1 MLIYQEFPFSMP
13 SFSTHLTR
21 LLQGLFT
28 LLLTLF
34 GLLLVTFSLS
44 ALSPVDRVLQI
55 VGDHASQSTYDQVRH
70 QLGLDQPLP
79 VQFWHYLVNL
89 AHGDLG
95 IASATGQPVLHDLLA
110 VFPAT
115 LELATLALI
124 VGAVLGIV
132 AGVLC
137 ARYAGSPWDLA
148 VRTFTLLG
156 NSVPIFWL
164 GLLMLALFYARL
176 QWAPGPGRLDDIYQ
190 YTVEPRS
197 GFALIDTWL
206 SGDTAAF
213 KNAIGHLALPVLVL
227 AYYSLASI
235 TRLTRSACLSEM
247 NKEYILLARAKGAGE
262 MTILLRHVLPNIR
275 GTLLTVTALAW
286 TSMLEGAVLTETV
299 FSWPG
304 IGRYLTTA
312 LFAGDTTAIM
322 GGTLLIGVSFVLINN
337 LTDLLV
343 RLTDPE
349 GALMPTYLFLRRLRR
364 SPAAFSG
371 LTLVILLVLTALFA
385 PWLAPHD
392 PNWQDAAARLQG
404 PGAGHW
410 LGTDSYGRDLLSRLL
425 YGARPAL
432 GLVALVTAITLP
444 VGLLVG
450 ILSGYYGGWLERIL
464 MRFTDVVMSMP
475 RLILAFA
482 FVAMLGPG
490 LVNGALALALTTWPA
505 YARQARSEIQRL
517 RHSDYLAAAEM
528 LGIRGGRLL
537 IGHILP
543 LCLPSAIVR
552 LALDLAGIILAAAGL
567 GFLGLGA
574 RPPMAEW
581 GAMIA
586 DGMQVIFDQWWI
598 AAIPGAAILLASLAF
613 NLLGDGL
620 RDILEPQHD

>member
-1 MLIYQEFPFSMP
+1 MP

-34 GLLLVTFSLS
+34 GLLLVTFALS

-89 AHGDLG
+89 SHGDLG
-95 IASATGQPVLHDLLA
+95 SATGQPVLHDLLA

-343 RLTDPE
+343 RLTDP
-349 GALMPTYLFLRRLRR
+349 R
-364 SPAAFSG
+364 
-371 LTLVILLVLTALFA
+371 
-385 PWLAPHD
+385 
-392 PNWQDAAARLQG
+392 
-404 PGAGHW
+404 
-410 LGTDSYGRDLLSRLL
+410 
-425 YGARPAL
+425 
-432 GLVALVTAITLP
+432 
-444 VGLLVG
+444 
-450 ILSGYYGGWLERIL
+450 
-464 MRFTDVVMSMP
+464 
-475 RLILAFA
+475 
-482 FVAMLGPG
+482 
-490 LVNGALALALTTWPA
+490 
-505 YARQARSEIQRL
+505 
-517 RHSDYLAAAEM
+517 
-528 LGIRGGRLL
+528 
-537 IGHILP
+537 
-543 LCLPSAIVR
+543 VR
-552 LALDLAGIILAAAGL
+552 
-567 GFLGLGA
+567 
-574 RPPMAEW
+574 
-581 GAMIA
+581 
-586 DGMQVIFDQWWI
+586 
-598 AAIPGAAILLASLAF
+598 
-613 NLLGDGL
+613 
-620 RDILEPQHD
+620 

>member
-21 LLQGLFT
+21 LLQGLLT

-286 TSMLEGAVLTETV
+286 TSMLEGRC
-299 FSWPG
+299 SPKPSSR
-304 IGRYLTTA
+304 GRGSA
-312 LFAGDTTAIM
+312 AI
-322 GGTLLIGVSFVLINN
+322 SPP
-337 LTDLLV
+337 
-343 RLTDPE
+343 RCSPE
-349 GALMPTYLFLRRLRR
+349 IPRR
-364 SPAAFSG
+364 S
-371 LTLVILLVLTALFA
+371 
-385 PWLAPHD
+385 W
-392 PNWQDAAARLQG
+392 AAR
-404 PGAGHW
+404 
-410 LGTDSYGRDLLSRLL
+410 
-425 YGARPAL
+425 
-432 GLVALVTAITLP
+432 
-444 VGLLVG
+444 
-450 ILSGYYGGWLERIL
+450 
-464 MRFTDVVMSMP
+464 
-475 RLILAFA
+475 
-482 FVAMLGPG
+482 
-490 LVNGALALALTTWPA
+490 
-505 YARQARSEIQRL
+505 
-517 RHSDYLAAAEM
+517 
-528 LGIRGGRLL
+528 
-537 IGHILP
+537 
-543 LCLPSAIVR
+543 C
-552 LALDLAGIILAAAGL
+552 
-567 GFLGLGA
+567 
-574 RPPMAEW
+574 
-581 GAMIA
+581 
-586 DGMQVIFDQWWI
+586 
-598 AAIPGAAILLASLAF
+598 
-613 NLLGDGL
+613 
-620 RDILEPQHD
+620 

>member
-1 MLIYQEFPFSMP
+1 MP

-70 QLGLDQPLP
+70 QLP

-213 KNAIGHLALPVLVL
+213 KNAIGHLTLPVLVL

-275 GTLLTVTALAW
+275 GTLLTALAW

-343 RLTDPE
+343 RLTDP
-349 GALMPTYLFLRRLRR
+349 R
-364 SPAAFSG
+364 
-371 LTLVILLVLTALFA
+371 
-385 PWLAPHD
+385 
-392 PNWQDAAARLQG
+392 
-404 PGAGHW
+404 
-410 LGTDSYGRDLLSRLL
+410 
-425 YGARPAL
+425 
-432 GLVALVTAITLP
+432 
-444 VGLLVG
+444 
-450 ILSGYYGGWLERIL
+450 
-464 MRFTDVVMSMP
+464 
-475 RLILAFA
+475 
-482 FVAMLGPG
+482 
-490 LVNGALALALTTWPA
+490 
-505 YARQARSEIQRL
+505 
-517 RHSDYLAAAEM
+517 
-528 LGIRGGRLL
+528 
-537 IGHILP
+537 
-543 LCLPSAIVR
+543 VR
-552 LALDLAGIILAAAGL
+552 
-567 GFLGLGA
+567 
-574 RPPMAEW
+574 
-581 GAMIA
+581 
-586 DGMQVIFDQWWI
+586 
-598 AAIPGAAILLASLAF
+598 
-613 NLLGDGL
+613 
-620 RDILEPQHD
+620 

>member
-1 MLIYQEFPFSMP
+1 MP

-55 VGDHASQSTYDQVRH
+55 VGDHASQSTYDRFAISWVSTSRCRCSS
-70 QLGLDQPLP
+70 GTT
-79 VQFWHYLVNL
+79 VS

-176 QWAPGPGRLDDIYQ
+176 QWALGPGRLDDIYQ

-343 RLTDPE
+343 RLTDP
-349 GALMPTYLFLRRLRR
+349 R
-364 SPAAFSG
+364 
-371 LTLVILLVLTALFA
+371 
-385 PWLAPHD
+385 
-392 PNWQDAAARLQG
+392 
-404 PGAGHW
+404 
-410 LGTDSYGRDLLSRLL
+410 
-425 YGARPAL
+425 
-432 GLVALVTAITLP
+432 
-444 VGLLVG
+444 
-450 ILSGYYGGWLERIL
+450 
-464 MRFTDVVMSMP
+464 
-475 RLILAFA
+475 
-482 FVAMLGPG
+482 
-490 LVNGALALALTTWPA
+490 
-505 YARQARSEIQRL
+505 
-517 RHSDYLAAAEM
+517 
-528 LGIRGGRLL
+528 
-537 IGHILP
+537 
-543 LCLPSAIVR
+543 VR
-552 LALDLAGIILAAAGL
+552 
-567 GFLGLGA
+567 
-574 RPPMAEW
+574 
-581 GAMIA
+581 
-586 DGMQVIFDQWWI
+586 
-598 AAIPGAAILLASLAF
+598 
-613 NLLGDGL
+613 
-620 RDILEPQHD
+620 

>member
-1 MLIYQEFPFSMP
+1 
-13 SFSTHLTR
+13 
-21 LLQGLFT
+21 
-28 LLLTLF
+28 
-34 GLLLVTFSLS
+34 
-44 ALSPVDRVLQI
+44 
-55 VGDHASQSTYDQVRH
+55 
-70 QLGLDQPLP
+70 
-79 VQFWHYLVNL
+79 
-89 AHGDLG
+89 
-95 IASATGQPVLHDLLA
+95 
-110 VFPAT
+110 
-115 LELATLALI
+115 
-124 VGAVLGIV
+124 
-132 AGVLC
+132 
-137 ARYAGSPWDLA
+137 
-148 VRTFTLLG
+148 
-156 NSVPIFWL
+156 
-164 GLLMLALFYARL
+164 
-176 QWAPGPGRLDDIYQ
+176 
-190 YTVEPRS
+190 
-197 GFALIDTWL
+197 
-206 SGDTAAF
+206 
-213 KNAIGHLALPVLVL
+213 
-227 AYYSLASI
+227 
-235 TRLTRSACLSEM
+235 
-247 NKEYILLARAKGAGE
+247 
-262 MTILLRHVLPNIR
+262 
-275 GTLLTVTALAW
+275 
-286 TSMLEGAVLTETV
+286 
-299 FSWPG
+299 
-304 IGRYLTTA
+304 
-312 LFAGDTTAIM
+312 
-322 GGTLLIGVSFVLINN
+322 
-337 LTDLLV
+337 
-343 RLTDPE
+343 
-349 GALMPTYLFLRRLRR
+349 MPTYLFLRRLRR

-528 LGIRGGRLL
+528 LGIRG
-537 IGHILP
+537 
-543 LCLPSAIVR
+543 
-552 LALDLAGIILAAAGL
+552 
-567 GFLGLGA
+567 
-574 RPPMAEW
+574 PPMAEW

>member
-1 MLIYQEFPFSMP
+1 MP
-13 SFSTHLTR
+13 SFPTHLTR

-227 AYYSLASI
+227 VLAYYSLASI

-343 RLTDPE
+343 RLTDP
-349 GALMPTYLFLRRLRR
+349 R
-364 SPAAFSG
+364 
-371 LTLVILLVLTALFA
+371 
-385 PWLAPHD
+385 
-392 PNWQDAAARLQG
+392 
-404 PGAGHW
+404 
-410 LGTDSYGRDLLSRLL
+410 
-425 YGARPAL
+425 
-432 GLVALVTAITLP
+432 
-444 VGLLVG
+444 
-450 ILSGYYGGWLERIL
+450 
-464 MRFTDVVMSMP
+464 
-475 RLILAFA
+475 
-482 FVAMLGPG
+482 
-490 LVNGALALALTTWPA
+490 
-505 YARQARSEIQRL
+505 
-517 RHSDYLAAAEM
+517 
-528 LGIRGGRLL
+528 
-537 IGHILP
+537 
-543 LCLPSAIVR
+543 VR
-552 LALDLAGIILAAAGL
+552 
-567 GFLGLGA
+567 
-574 RPPMAEW
+574 
-581 GAMIA
+581 
-586 DGMQVIFDQWWI
+586 
-598 AAIPGAAILLASLAF
+598 
-613 NLLGDGL
+613 
-620 RDILEPQHD
+620 

>member
-1 MLIYQEFPFSMP
+1 MP

-213 KNAIGHLALPVLVL
+213 KNAIGHLTLPVLVL

-312 LFAGDTTAIM
+312 LFAGDTTALFAGDTTAIM

-343 RLTDPE
+343 RLTDP
-349 GALMPTYLFLRRLRR
+349 R
-364 SPAAFSG
+364 
-371 LTLVILLVLTALFA
+371 
-385 PWLAPHD
+385 
-392 PNWQDAAARLQG
+392 
-404 PGAGHW
+404 
-410 LGTDSYGRDLLSRLL
+410 
-425 YGARPAL
+425 
-432 GLVALVTAITLP
+432 
-444 VGLLVG
+444 
-450 ILSGYYGGWLERIL
+450 
-464 MRFTDVVMSMP
+464 
-475 RLILAFA
+475 
-482 FVAMLGPG
+482 
-490 LVNGALALALTTWPA
+490 
-505 YARQARSEIQRL
+505 
-517 RHSDYLAAAEM
+517 
-528 LGIRGGRLL
+528 
-537 IGHILP
+537 
-543 LCLPSAIVR
+543 VR
-552 LALDLAGIILAAAGL
+552 
-567 GFLGLGA
+567 
-574 RPPMAEW
+574 
-581 GAMIA
+581 
-586 DGMQVIFDQWWI
+586 
-598 AAIPGAAILLASLAF
+598 
-613 NLLGDGL
+613 
-620 RDILEPQHD
+620 

>member
-1 MLIYQEFPFSMP
+1 MP
-13 SFSTHLTR
+13 SFPTHLTR

-343 RLTDPE
+343 RLTDP

-537 IGHILP
+537 VGHILP

>member
-1 MLIYQEFPFSMP
+1 MP

-213 KNAIGHLALPVLVL
+213 KNAIGHLALPVL
-227 AYYSLASI
+227 
-235 TRLTRSACLSEM
+235 
-247 NKEYILLARAKGAGE
+247 ARAKGAGE

-343 RLTDPE
+343 RLTDP
-349 GALMPTYLFLRRLRR
+349 R
-364 SPAAFSG
+364 
-371 LTLVILLVLTALFA
+371 
-385 PWLAPHD
+385 
-392 PNWQDAAARLQG
+392 
-404 PGAGHW
+404 
-410 LGTDSYGRDLLSRLL
+410 
-425 YGARPAL
+425 
-432 GLVALVTAITLP
+432 
-444 VGLLVG
+444 
-450 ILSGYYGGWLERIL
+450 
-464 MRFTDVVMSMP
+464 
-475 RLILAFA
+475 
-482 FVAMLGPG
+482 
-490 LVNGALALALTTWPA
+490 
-505 YARQARSEIQRL
+505 
-517 RHSDYLAAAEM
+517 
-528 LGIRGGRLL
+528 
-537 IGHILP
+537 
-543 LCLPSAIVR
+543 VR
-552 LALDLAGIILAAAGL
+552 
-567 GFLGLGA
+567 
-574 RPPMAEW
+574 
-581 GAMIA
+581 
-586 DGMQVIFDQWWI
+586 
-598 AAIPGAAILLASLAF
+598 
-613 NLLGDGL
+613 
-620 RDILEPQHD
+620 

>member
-1 MLIYQEFPFSMP
+1 MP

-343 RLTDPE
+343 RLTDP

>member
-1 MLIYQEFPFSMP
+1 MP

-304 IGRYLTTA
+304 IGRYLTT
-312 LFAGDTTAIM
+312 
-322 GGTLLIGVSFVLINN
+322 
-337 LTDLLV
+337 
-343 RLTDPE
+343 
-349 GALMPTYLFLRRLRR
+349 
-364 SPAAFSG
+364 
-371 LTLVILLVLTALFA
+371 
-385 PWLAPHD
+385 
-392 PNWQDAAARLQG
+392 
-404 PGAGHW
+404 
-410 LGTDSYGRDLLSRLL
+410 
-425 YGARPAL
+425 
-432 GLVALVTAITLP
+432 
-444 VGLLVG
+444 
-450 ILSGYYGGWLERIL
+450 
-464 MRFTDVVMSMP
+464 
-475 RLILAFA
+475 
-482 FVAMLGPG
+482 
-490 LVNGALALALTTWPA
+490 
-505 YARQARSEIQRL
+505 
-517 RHSDYLAAAEM
+517 
-528 LGIRGGRLL
+528 
-537 IGHILP
+537 
-543 LCLPSAIVR
+543 
-552 LALDLAGIILAAAGL
+552 
-567 GFLGLGA
+567 
-574 RPPMAEW
+574 
-581 GAMIA
+581 
-586 DGMQVIFDQWWI
+586 
-598 AAIPGAAILLASLAF
+598 
-613 NLLGDGL
+613 
-620 RDILEPQHD
+620 